1 VPIVRKLTLSAAVL
15 VLVLAAVPASLLY
28 YLAYTEAG
36 LQFVVARLPERI
48 GKVGLKVEG
57 ASGTIAGGLVLRR
70 FELEHELVSLTVDD
84 LRTRVAMLPLLWQS
98 IAPQETRIASVRVV
112 VHRRQTPPPKRTPR
126 FLPAFLSVEIPSA
139 EIERATLVAVNG
151 TVLDFTEL
159 SAAGAVRPKTIRF
172 YRAGARLAD
181 LRFDAIGLLTAADPL
196 QVEGSSRVSYTPAG
210 LPRWVANADL
220 DGDLLALGVTGTLST
235 PFRAD
240 LRNGVLQALG
250 EWNFTGEAHVHDF
263 DLRAF
268 GGGPVLGKVSGDLE
282 LALDKL
288 GYRASGTLDSSGLGA
303 GPFSVGFDG
312 SFARKVLTARRIV
325 LVHRSS
331 GASVEAAGEIGIVP
345 DGPRLELTGSWRDFR
360 WPLAGDAPAVRS
372 AGGRFRLGETWPYA
386 LQLEGPVEPV
396 PLGLAPLP
404 LKMTGRLAKNR
415 LIVDAAEVQVF
426 DGLARGGGYVSWAPA
441 ERWGFGGRVTGL
453 DPRHVRPDLPG
464 RLDFNFGAGGEGFAP
479 GHLDLDVRELR
490 GTLRDT
496 AARGSG
502 SLKLRGT
509 TWSFARVDV
518 VAGGVRALLDG
529 SLGATE
535 RDFTFRLEASDLG
548 VLAPQSRGQLRANG
562 RLRGTAAEPVLAL
575 AASGR
580 GLQHQGVTVGQL
592 EADVDFDPRA
602 GRSSRVD
609 VVARGLEAVG
619 RRLERV
625 ELKLDGQSEDHQLDV
640 EVRAPELSLRATA
653 DGRFT
658 RGAWAGTWDRL
669 DLTVGEQ
676 VSLALDG
683 TMAMQATVADGSV
696 AGFCLRDGRR
706 TDSPARLC
714 AAGDWGAGGWQG
726 QLDATQLPLAA
737 LTAGLT
743 PRVRYEG
750 TVDAAVRAS
759 APSGGAIVGTL
770 RAALSD
776 ALLRHRR
783 VNGREDVVRL
793 GSGDV
798 EATAVPESISAR
810 LLLDAG
816 ATGRIEGSAVAQRS
830 TGDVA
835 DMPLRASLAARTDAI
850 GLLNLYVPEI
860 DRSAGRLTLDL
871 AFGGTVGTPLVSGL
885 LKLEDG
891 ELDLYNINLAL
902 RATTLEAR
910 LIDNG
915 FSFQGS
921 ARSGEGSLQARGNL
935 ALRAGQPSGTL
946 ELQGQDLLLVNVPEA
961 RITASPDLRFRI
973 DGRDLEASGKVLVP
987 FARIAPADLTGAVVA
1002 SGDERIVG
1010 APAVDP
1016 EDTFRV
1022 TSNIRLELGE
1032 KVEIDTFGLTGRL
1045 AGAINATTTPD
1056 GTSRGSGELGVAE
1069 GKYMALG
1076 RRLDIERGRL
1086 IFGGGLLAD
1095 PGIDIRAVK
1104 VFPDVKAGVN
1114 VRGTLR
1120 EQRMTFFAEPSLP
1133 QSQIVSLILAGG
1145 TLESAQNSNRS
1156 DAGRNALLAQGGA
1169 ILAQQLGS
1177 RIGIEDVGIEQNLAN
1192 ETSLVLGK
1200 YLSPRLYVSYG
1211 ISLAEAINTLQMRYT
1226 LNDKWTIRT
1235 ESGREQRGEIV
1246 YTIERN

>member
-1 VPIVRKLTLSAAVL
+1 VVRKLTLSATVIL
-15 VLVLAAVPASLLY
+15 LLLAAVPASLLY

-36 LQFVVARLPERI
+36 LQFIVARLPGRI
-48 GKVGLKVEG
+48 GKVGLKAEG

-70 FELEHELVSLTVDD
+70 FELEHELVSLTIDD
-84 LRTRVAMLPLLWQS
+84 LRTRVEVLPLLWQS
-98 IAPQETRIASVRVV
+98 IAPQDTRIAAVRVV
-112 VHRRQTPPPKRTPR
+112 VHRRKTPPPKRTPR
-126 FLPAFLSVEIPSA
+126 FLPAFLSIEIPSA
-139 EIERATLVAVNG
+139 DVERATLVAING
-151 TVLDFTEL
+151 TVLDFTDV
-159 SAAGAVRPKTIRF
+159 SAAGAVRPRTIRF

-220 DGDLLALGVTGTLST
+220 DGDLMALGITGHLST

-250 EWNFTGEAHVHDF
+250 EWNLTGDAHVHDF

-282 LALDKL
+282 LAIDKE
-288 GYRASGTLDSSGLGA
+288 GYRASGTLDSSGLAVGA
-303 GPFSVGFDG
+303 FNVGFDG

-325 LVHRSS
+325 LVHRDS
-331 GASVEAAGEIGIVP
+331 GARVEAAGEIGIVP
-345 DGPRLELTGSWRDFR
+345 DGPRLDLAGRWQDFR
-360 WPLAGDAPAVRS
+360 WPLAGDAPVVRS
-372 AGGRFRLGETWPYA
+372 AGGTFRLGEVWPYA

-404 LKMTGRLAKNR
+404 LKMAGRLAKNR
-415 LIVDAAEVQVF
+415 LLVDSAEVQVF
-426 DGLARGGGYVSWAPA
+426 DGLARGGGYVAWAPA

-453 DPRHVRPDLPG
+453 DPRHVRADLPG

-479 GHLDLDVRELR
+479 GHLNLDVRELR
-490 GTLRDT
+490 GRLRDT
-496 AARGSG
+496 QARGSG
-502 SLKLRGT
+502 SVKLRGT
-509 TWSFARVDV
+509 TWSFARVDL

-529 SLGATE
+529 SLGETE

-548 VLAPQSRGQLRANG
+548 VLAPQSRGQLRASG

-580 GLQHQGVTVGQL
+580 GLRHEGITVEQL
-592 EADVDFDPRA
+592 DADVDFDPRA

-609 VVARGLEAVG
+609 VTARGLEGLG
-619 RRLERV
+619 RRLDRV
-625 ELKLDGQSEDHQLDV
+625 GMKLDGQSEDHRLEV
-640 EVRAPELSLRATA
+640 EVRAPELSLRAA
-653 DGRFT
+653 AEGRFD
-658 RGAWAGTWDRL
+658 RGAWAGTWERL
-669 DLTVGEQ
+669 DLAVGEQ

-683 TMAMQATVADGSV
+683 TLAMQATVADGSIG
-696 AGFCLRDGRR
+696 GFCLRDGRR
-706 TDSPARLC
+706 ADSPARLC
-714 AAGDWGAGGWQG
+714 AAGDWGTSGWQG
-726 QLDATQLPLAA
+726 QLDATSLPLAA

-750 TVDAAVRAS
+750 TIDVAARATS
-759 APSGGAIVGTL
+759 PAGGTLVGTL
-770 RAALSD
+770 RAELAD

-783 VNGREDVVRL
+783 SNGREDVVRL
-793 GSGDV
+793 GSGRFD
-798 EATAVPESISAR
+798 ATAVPEQVSAR

-816 ATGRIEGSAVAQRS
+816 VTGRIEGNAVAQR
-830 TGDVA
+830 TTDDFA
-835 DMPLRASLAARTDAI
+835 AMPLRADLNARTDAI

-860 DRSAGRLTLDL
+860 DRSSGLLTVDVAL
-871 AFGGTVGTPLVSGL
+871 AGTVGTPLVNGV
-885 LKLEDG
+885 LKLEGG
-891 ELDLYNINLAL
+891 ELDLYSINLAL
-902 RATTLEAR
+902 RATNLEAR

-915 FSFQGS
+915 FSFKGS
-921 ARSGEGSLQARGNL
+921 ARSGEGTLAANGELTWRAGQPVGNL
-935 ALRAGQPSGTL
+935 AL
-946 ELQGQDLLLVNVPEA
+946 QGKDLLLVNVPEA

-973 DGRDLEASGKVLVP
+973 DGRELEASGTVLVP
-987 FARIAPADLTGAVVA
+987 QARIAPADLAGAIVA

-1010 APAVDP
+1010 APVVNP

-1045 AGAINATTTPD
+1045 AGAISASTTPD
-1056 GTSRGSGELGVAE
+1056 GISRGSGELGVAE
-1069 GKYMALG
+1069 GRYVALG

-1086 IFGGGLLAD
+1086 IFGGGLLGD
-1095 PGIDIRAVK
+1095 PGVDIRAVK
-1104 VFPDVKAGVN
+1104 EFPDVKAGVN

-1120 EQRMTFFAEPSLP
+1120 EPRMTFFSEPSLP

-1235 ESGREQRGEIV
+1235 ESGREQRAEIV